1 MAHMTKSERRTL
13 LIASCT
19 ASAVTPMTGSMMNLS
34 LPGIGEAFSV
44 GAHSLAY
51 VNTIFLLSSV
61 IFMVPVS
68 RIADIFGRKKLFM
81 LGLAVH
87 IIASIGGYFSVSYPM
102 LLGFRF
108 LMGLGTAGMATTA
121 ITMLTDAFPPHER
134 GAAIGLN
141 TASVYLGLSIG
152 PVLGGFINDLFSWRE
167 VFLLTIPLIFMAI
180 IAISRVKTD
189 MIDSGSRKFDA
200 VGTLIYVTAVT
211 LTMVGLINLPDLKSF
226 LSMAIGLMFFIV
238 FFKYENR
245 VEEPVLSV
253 RIFSNKVFSR
263 SSLASFLVNT
273 ANFSV
278 LFFISLY
285 LQEIGALTASQ
296 AGFVILSQ
304 PLVQTAFTAYFGKLH
319 DRMADKRILP
329 TAGVM
334 ITLIAVMLM
343 TSLSLE
349 LNLHLVIASLMLF
362 GMGNAIFNAPN
373 TTTMMSSVFPRD
385 RGSASATVAVVRQMG
400 MATSMAIAM
409 GAISIIMGSLDVL
422 GPATYPKFME
432 VIHVSFV
439 ISAFMCVL
447 AMLAS
452 WFRGNCPMETF
463 DIPE

>member
-1 MAHMTKSERRTL
+1 MTKSERRTL

-51 VNTIFLLSSV
+51 VNTIFLISSV
-61 IFMVPVS
+61 IFMVPIS
-68 RIADIFGRKKLFM
+68 RIADMYGRKKLFM
-81 LGLAVH
+81 FGLAVH
-87 IIASIGGYFSVSYPM
+87 VIASIGGYFSVSFPM

-108 LMGLGTAGMATTA
+108 MMGLGTAGMATTA
-121 ITMLTDAFPPHER
+121 MTMLTDAFPVHER

-167 VFLLTIPLIFMAI
+167 VFLLTAPLITVALF
-180 IAISRVKTD
+180 AISRVKTD
-189 MIDSGSRKFDA
+189 IVREIGRKFDSQ
-200 VGTLIYVTAVT
+200 GTVLYVTAVA
-211 LTMVGLINLPDLKSF
+211 LTMAGLIYLPDKIAI
-226 LSMAIGLMFFIV
+226 LSMAVGLMFFIA

-245 VEEPVLSV
+245 VEDPVLSV
-253 RIFSNKVFSR
+253 WIFSNKVFSR
-263 SSLASFLVNT
+263 SSLASFLINT

-278 LFFISLY
+278 LYFTSLY
-285 LQEIGALTASQ
+285 LQSIGALSSAQ

-304 PLVQTAFTAYFGKLH
+304 PIVQTVFTAYFGKLH
-319 DRMADKRILP
+319 DRMTDKRILP

-334 ITLIAVMLM
+334 VTLIAVMLM
-343 TSLSLE
+343 TTLSME
-349 LNLHLVIASLMLF
+349 LNLTLVVVCLTLF

-373 TTTMMSSVFPRD
+373 TTTMMSSVLPSD

-400 MATSMAIAM
+400 MAVSMAIAM
-409 GAISIIMGSLDVL
+409 GTISIVMGSLDML
-422 GPATYPKFME
+422 GPLTYGKFVT
-432 VIHVSFV
+432 VIQISFT
-439 ISAFMCVL
+439 ISTFMCIL

-452 WFRGNCPMETF
+452 WFRGDCSLSTS
-463 DIPE
+463 DVR